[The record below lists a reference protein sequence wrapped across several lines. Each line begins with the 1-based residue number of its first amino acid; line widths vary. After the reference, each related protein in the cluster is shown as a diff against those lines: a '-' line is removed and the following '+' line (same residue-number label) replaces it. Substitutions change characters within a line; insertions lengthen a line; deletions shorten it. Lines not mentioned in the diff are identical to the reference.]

1 MPPSNQMQCLP
12 HSCGPYTSLSSAT
25 TSAAL
30 GSQVC
35 SCFRRVL
42 DLLQELSFV
51 LLEGSSPVP
60 PQGRQLGGCAFIS
73 ERLKKKSKQK
83 NNRDMGTCKKAC
95 GLCFL
100 LFRWFFFL
108 IIRNKSL

>member
-12 HSCGPYTSLSSAT
+12 HSCSPYTSLSSAT

-73 ERLKKKSKQK
+73 ERLKKKKA
-83 NNRDMGTCKKAC
+83 NRKTTGTWERARRLV
-95 GLCFL
+95 GFVFFCFIGS
-100 LFRWFFFL
+100 FF
-108 IIRNKSL
+108 

>member
-35 SCFRRVL
+35 SCFRRGL

-73 ERLKKKSKQK
+73 EQVKTNKQTKKKKQQGHG
-83 NNRDMGTCKKAC
+83 NVQE
-95 GLCFL
+95 GLWA
-100 LFRWFFFL
+100 LFSFVSLVLFFY
-108 IIRNKSL
+108 NQK

>member
-35 SCFRRVL
+35 SCFRRGL

-73 ERLKKKSKQK
+73 EQVKTNKQTKKKTT
-83 NNRDMGTCKKAC
+83 GTWECARRLV
-95 GLCFL
+95 GFVFFCFVGS
-100 LFRWFFFL
+100 FFL
-108 IIRNKSL
+108 